1 MRFPY
6 SSSIV
11 GEDENG
17 DALVLLRPEIRVRVI
32 GPAGSRLLWAI
43 VDTGA
48 DYTVL
53 PMSVAE
59 HCGIE
64 TFGCAVPFLRT
75 FSGDA
80 METRIGEATFLLRQD
95 GQELHWRSEVQ
106 FYEFES
112 ASRETM
118 VLGHAGFLDYLTAT
132 FDGLDAILTLEPSI
146 ALPIAS

>member
-1 MRFPY
+1 M
-6 SSSIV
+6 

-17 DALVLLRPEIRVRVI
+17 DAIVMLRPEIRVRVI
-32 GPAGSRLLWAI
+32 GPAGSLLMWAL

-64 TFGCAVPFLRT
+64 TSALPIPFLRT

-95 GQELHWRSEVQ
+95 GEEIRWTTEVQ

-118 VLGHAGFLDYLTAT
+118 VLGHAGFLDYFTAT
-132 FDGLDAILTLEPSI
+132 FDGLDAILTLEPNI
-146 ALPIAS
+146 ELPIAS